1 MSLRSVRLRL
11 LVPVLAVLLAAC
23 AALAPGPRTVSV
35 SEARLAQ
42 LIAGQFPF
50 NSRLLEVFDLTLSAP
65 EVRLLPEDNRI
76 GTRFRYNL
84 GGFLL
89 GSRRYEGGLQLSY
102 GLRYEPSDASVRLTN
117 VRVED
122 FEVPGVPAAYASQ
135 ARRIGALLAEGLLQD
150 FTLHRLSPEDLRNAQ
165 GMGYQPGELRVVPGG
180 LQLQLNP
187 VSR

>member
-1 MSLRSVRLRL
+1 MSLRFARLAL
-11 LVPVLAVLLAAC
+11 LPFLALLLAAC
-23 AALAPGPRTVSV
+23 AAFAPGPRTVSV

-50 NSRLLEVFDLTLSAP
+50 NSRLLEVFDLTLTSP
-65 EVRLLPEDNRI
+65 EVRLLPDENRI

-84 GGFLL
+84 GGLFL
-89 GSRRYEGGLQLSY
+89 GGRRYEGALQLSY
-102 GLRYEPSDASVRLTN
+102 GLRFEPSDASVRLAN

-122 FEVPGVPAAYASQ
+122 FDVPGVPAAYAPQ
-135 ARRIGALLAEGLLQD
+135 ARRIGALLAEGLLRD
-150 FTLHRLSPEDLRNAQ
+150 FTLHRLSPDDLKNAQ

-187 VSR
+187 VPR